1 MGNKRNERWR
11 RKKQADLDEILE
23 IEGRVDNL
31 LMECYAEII
40 DDILPVEYERNH
52 VCEHYR
58 GRYREENYWNSRD
71 FEQMSEQI
79 LTAIVIYILPFF
91 YLLVLIAIMEML

>member
-11 RKKQADLDEILE
+11 RKKQEDLDEVLE

-40 DDILPVEYERNH
+40 DDILPVEYDRNSIREYLRIYF
-52 VCEHYR
+52 CEV
-58 GRYREENYWNSRD
+58 N
-71 FEQMSEQI
+71 
-79 LTAIVIYILPFF
+79 
-91 YLLVLIAIMEML
+91 

>member
-11 RKKQADLDEILE
+11 RKKQEDLDEVLE

-58 GRYREENYWNSRD
+58 GRYRDENDRNSRD

-79 LTAIVIYILPFF
+79 LTAIVIYMLPFF